1 MDEDGKT
8 GRGGLCLSYLPMNT
22 FPLSHIQPYKK
33 KSCWMSSLH
42 VLRGTLWT
50 VRSLRKCPLQMVI
63 RVIDRALCKGHGLV
77 ALTPQKALWGV

>member
-8 GRGGLCLSYLPMNT
+8 GRGGLCLSSLPMDS
-22 FPLSHIQPYKK
+22 FLHPHIQPYEK
-33 KSCWMSSLH
+33 KSYWMSSLH

-50 VRSLRKCPLQMVI
+50 LRFLLKCPLQMVI
-63 RVIDRALCKGHGLV
+63 RVIDRAWCKGHGLV